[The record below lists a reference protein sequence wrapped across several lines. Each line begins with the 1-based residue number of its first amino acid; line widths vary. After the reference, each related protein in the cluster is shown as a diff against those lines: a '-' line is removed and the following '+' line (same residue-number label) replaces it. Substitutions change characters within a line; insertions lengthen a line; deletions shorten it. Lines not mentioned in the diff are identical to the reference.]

1 MAYLGSESLA
11 RGGWTS
17 IEISRNHASASS
29 GPLIHMEKELQ
40 TIGNNR

>member
-29 GPLIHMEKELQ
+29 GLPNSYGK
-40 TIGNNR
+40 GAANDWK